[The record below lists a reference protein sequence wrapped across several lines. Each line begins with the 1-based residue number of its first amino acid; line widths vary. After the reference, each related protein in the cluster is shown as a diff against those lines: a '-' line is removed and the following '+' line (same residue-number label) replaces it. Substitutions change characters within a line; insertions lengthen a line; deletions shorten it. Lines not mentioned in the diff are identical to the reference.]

1 MFVDRRDA
9 GRQLADRLAS
19 YATQRPVVVAMP
31 RGGVPVAAA
40 VADRLGAP
48 LDIIVVRKIG
58 CPWQPE
64 LGIGAIAE
72 ADVQIVN
79 DSLIAEMDVSPE
91 ALERATARERVELAR
106 RVRRYRGDRPAIP
119 VQGRVVILVDD
130 GIATGFTA
138 RAAIGALWAKGAAR
152 VILAAPVAPEHSLD
166 SMRSFADD
174 VVIVDAPPRFL
185 AIGEFYK
192 NFAQTSDEEVV
203 ALLEEGA
210 GVRPAS

>member
-119 VQGRVVILVDD
+119 VQGRVVILVDN

-138 RAAIGALWAKGAAR
+138 RAAIGALRAKGAAR
-152 VILAAPVAPEHSLD
+152 VILAAPVAPEHILD